1 MPSAAAAVPREAGDL
16 GLMHRV
22 DHGGRGAGAPEYV
35 ADFDHIADAGALAAE
50 FARNRNAHQALGARL
65 GDRLGR
71 EARVAIDNSG
81 VFRRNR
87 SDLLGASEQAR
98 RVGRC
103 SRGRLAAHGS
113 SPARNPL
120 QCRSSQIDGCVHDG
134 LNRIPASAAIPAGTR
149 TAKFQ
154 IHRDFCR
161 ELSRFFRIKVTDR
174 KQLTR

>member
-1 MPSAAAAVPREAGDL
+1 MPSAAAAVPCEAGDL

-22 DHGGRGAGAPEYV
+22 DHGGRGAGAAEDV
-35 ADFDHIADAGALAAE
+35 ADIDHVADAGALSAE
-50 FARNRNAHQALGARL
+50 VARNGNAQQALGAQRCY
-65 GDRLGR
+65 RFSR
-71 EARVAIDNSG
+71 EARVAIDSSG
-81 VFRRNR
+81 VFRRDR
-87 SDLLGASEQAR
+87 SDLFGASEEAR

-103 SRGRLAAHGS
+103 SRCRLAAHGS